1 MKCSTSR
8 SASSSLPRWT
18 ALTVQLTWSH
28 YGVLHR
34 VTAWPE
40 LDFEQQLDG
49 RWTPFTPDPGQDRFA
64 SGVAMLDRRAW
75 DQFLDFFPSAERAFV
90 NTFKTGRLAA
100 LAVLT
105 QCPSLLA
112 VLAELPALTVFLAHH
127 VALRGEARP
136 AWATLNAV
144 HERDGV
150 YGLMEWLGLPAS
162 AQSLGILAA
171 VAEPD
176 LSRRLLAPF
185 RAALWEPETLW
196 ALQHTPT
203 LTERAL
209 LARCH
214 AFAA

>member
-1 MKCSTSR
+1 MKCSTSH
-8 SASSSLPRWT
+8 SASPSLPRCT

-28 YGVLHR
+28 FGVFHR
-34 VTAWPE
+34 VTAWPA
-40 LDFEQQLDG
+40 LAFEQQLDG
-49 RWTPFTPDPGQDRFA
+49 RWTSFTPDPGQDRFA

-75 DQFLDFFPSAERAFV
+75 DLFLDFFPSAERAFV
-90 NTFKTGRLAA
+90 NTFQTGRLAA
-100 LAVLT
+100 LAVLA

-214 AFAA
+214 ALAA